1 MLAHCVQLS
10 HVWTVLFVTQVLS
23 VFRGFHTE
31 GVSQVCFSPD
41 GQVSRTYFL
50 SIV

>member
-1 MLAHCVQLS
+1 MLAQHVQFS
-10 HVWTVLFVTQVLS
+10 YVWTVLFVTQVLS

-41 GQVSRTYFL
+41 GQVSRIHFL
-50 SIV
+50 SII